1 MKTERSESVNGRSTL
16 KYSTYEFIKN
26 KIICCEYE
34 PGTFL
39 NEEILCEETG
49 VSRTPVRDALGRL
62 EQEGLVK
69 ILPKKGVMISNL
81 SINDMNMTYE
91 FRLLLEPYILKN

>member
-1 MKTERSESVNGRSTL
+1 MKTERSESEKGRNTL

-69 ILPKKGVMISNL
+69 ILPKKGVKISPSPL
-81 SINDMNMTYE
+81 RQMTI
-91 FRLLLEPYILKN
+91 FICGL